1 MAGCYDCRRPHRST
15 SVGDLRLLGRSSV
28 DVDARSAAAGARV
41 TSRHDPCRQSRLG
54 ASSARRLSRLL
65 VHLLRVLVEYDE
77 ARARHGLRAAP
88 RRAVR
93 RGGRHGQLMQFAHR
107 SLVGFAQNNNNF
119 SLHKVQGVQGNC
131 ASNTT
136 VLSRDIHSLS
146 SPF

>member
-41 TSRHDPCRQSRLG
+41 QSGHDPCRQSRLG

-77 ARARHGLRAAP
+77 ARARHRAFVR